1 MGSSKYPNL
10 GFDPAPGDL
19 ETVKLM
25 VSVMGR
31 VTRDSGTA
39 QTHLSKIGAADG
51 IWAGKSANVF
61 TESVDKIPPYLKKAL
76 NSVSSAH
83 RALSGWETSLEG
95 FQARARK
102 LEEEA
107 SAAAQRASA
116 AKGNLDSLP
125 NDTSKMS
132 DREKEEHEKDEKGK
146 RKAYD
151 TANDELEDVRRR
163 ARSLYTEY
171 THAADSTART
181 IKDAADD
188 APPEPGWF
196 DDLVDGFKEFL
207 SDAWKTLSD
216 PNFWKA
222 VGDMLAD
229 LAMVIGVLAMIGVPG
244 LGLIGLL
251 VAGGALAAHAGAM
264 LGGAEGVT
272 WQTLAWDAA
281 GLFAG
286 ARAFKGLKVA
296 KQGKGL
302 MKAGKALKAA
312 GQANARAGE
321 ALRLGKGFAASVGK
335 AGRNIFKQSPWK
347 NMKGIGEGMRNSL
360 KGFRQTNLGYRQI
373 GQGERQIAAGRE
385 MVARGSTMDARW
397 TQAGVGLAGGSNM
410 NGGRWLDGDWNM
422 ADIPVVGTAPPLLD
436 YDYGHHSGPSQALSS
451 AGGTFA
457 GGLQPAG
464 SRVAS

>member
-1 MGSSKYPNL
+1 M
-10 GFDPAPGDL
+10 
-19 ETVKLM
+19 
-25 VSVMGR
+25 
-31 VTRDSGTA
+31 
-39 QTHLSKIGAADG
+39 
-51 IWAGKSANVF
+51 
-61 TESVDKIPPYLKKAL
+61 DKIPPYLKKAL

-95 FQARARK
+95 FQTRARR

-107 SAAAQRASA
+107 AVAARSVSA
-116 AKGNLDSLP
+116 AKGYLDGLP
-125 NDTSKMS
+125 NDTSRMS
-132 DREKEEHEKDEKGK
+132 DREKEEHEKDEKSK
-146 RKAYD
+146 RKDYE
-151 TANDELEDVRRR
+151 TANDELEDIRRR
-163 ARSLYTEY
+163 ARSLHTEY
-171 THAADSTART
+171 AQAADFTART
-181 IKDAADD
+181 VKDAADD

-196 DDLVDGFKEFL
+196 DDLIDGFNEFL

-229 LAMVIGVLAMIGVPG
+229 LAMVIGILAMIGVPG

-264 LGGAEGVT
+264 IGGADGVT

-286 ARAFKGLKVA
+286 ARAFKGLKMA

-302 MKAGKALKAA
+302 MQAGKSLKAT

-321 ALRLGKGFAASVGK
+321 ALRAGKGFAASVGK

-347 NMKGIGEGMRNSL
+347 NMKGIGDGMRNSL
-360 KGFRQTNLGYRQI
+360 QGFRQTSLGYRQI

-385 MVARGSTMDARW
+385 MAARGSTMDARW
-397 TQAGVGLAGGSNM
+397 TQAGVGLAGGSNL

-422 ADIPVVGTAPPLLD
+422 SDIPVVGTAPPLLD
-436 YDYGHHSGPSQALSS
+436 YDYGHHSTPSQALSS

-457 GGLQPAG
+457 DGLQSPGPRA
-464 SRVAS
+464 AS

>member
-19 ETVKLM
+19 QTVQLM
-25 VSVMGR
+25 VSAMGR
-31 VTRDSGTA
+31 VTSDSGTA
-39 QTHLSKIGAADG
+39 QTNLSRLGSSDG
-51 IWAGKSANVF
+51 VWAGKSATTF
-61 TESVDKIPPYLKKAL
+61 AESVDKIPPYLKKAL

-83 RALSGWETSLEG
+83 RALSGWEAGLAG
-95 FQARARK
+95 FQSRARR

-107 SAAAQRASA
+107 AAAAQKVST
-116 AKGNLDSLP
+116 AKGGLDGLP
-125 NDTSKMS
+125 QSTSGMS
-132 DREKEEHEKDEKGK
+132 DQQKEEHEKEQKGK

-163 ARSLYTEY
+163 ARSLHTEY
-171 THAADSTART
+171 THAADTTARAV
-181 IKDAADD
+181 KDAADD

-196 DDLVDGFKEFL
+196 DDLVDGFKEFW
-207 SDAWKTLSD
+207 SDTWETLSD

-244 LGLIGLL
+244 LGLIGL
-251 VAGGALAAHAGAM
+251 VIAGGALLAHAGEM
-264 LGGAEGVT
+264 LGGADGVT

-286 ARAFKGLKVA
+286 ARAFKGLKMA

-302 MKAGKALKAA
+302 MKSGNALKAT

-321 ALRLGKGFAASVGK
+321 ALRMGQGFAASLGK

-347 NMKGIGEGMRNSL
+347 NLKGIGDGVRNSV

-373 GQGERQIAAGRE
+373 GQGERQIAAGRN
-385 MVARGSTMDARW
+385 MIARGNTMDARW
-397 TQAGVGLAGGSNM
+397 TQAGVGLAGGSNL

-436 YDYGHHSGPSQALSS
+436 YDYGHHSSPSQALSS
-451 AGGTFA
+451 AGGTFTD
-457 GGLQPAG
+457 GLQSSAPG
-464 SRVAS
+464 VA